1 MADTTPE
8 DFEVKHDSVKDSIAT
23 LDSFLDRHN
32 KGIGLGKIQL
42 NTEAEQFLNL
52 TYSELNKYDEQE
64 CNVASYI
71 LEQYAL
77 FLQKY
82 TNRLQA
88 RHDWASDN
96 IEKIVAR
103 LAMNYGDKFT
113 KYEMRKQMIIAD
125 NEYAGALYAIVMETK
140 VKSADIAFIVRN
152 ITSISNTL
160 KSLAISKFK
169 ASS

>member
-1 MADTTPE
+1 MTDTTPKE
-8 DFEVKHDSVKDSIAT
+8 FEVKNSSVKERSDS
-23 LDSFLDRHN
+23 LDSFLDKHD
-32 KGIGLGKIQL
+32 KELGLGKVQL
-42 NTEAEQFLNL
+42 NTEAQEYLSL
-52 TYSELNKYDEQE
+52 TYSELNNYDEQE
-64 CNVASYI
+64 CNIASYI

-88 RHDWASDN
+88 RHDWASEN
-96 IEKIVAR
+96 ITTIIGKIGN
-103 LAMNYGDKFT
+103 NYGDKWT
-113 KYEMRKQMIIAD
+113 KYEMRKAMVISD
-125 NEYAGALYAIVMETK
+125 NEYAEALHAIVMECK
-140 VKSADIAFIVRN
+140 AKINDISFIVRN

>member
-1 MADTTPE
+1 MAGITPE
-8 DFEVKHDSVKDSIAT
+8 EFVVEDGSVKKRVEV
-23 LDSFLDRHN
+23 LDSYLDN
-32 KGIGLGKIQL
+32 FSKGIGLGKVQL
-42 NTEAEQFLNL
+42 NIEAQQFLNL

-64 CNVASYI
+64 CNVAAYI

-88 RHDWASDN
+88 RYEWASDN
-96 IEKIVAR
+96 IEKIVAK

-125 NEYAGALYAIVMETK
+125 NEYATALYAIVMETK
-140 VKSADIAFIVRN
+140 VKIADIAFIVRN

-160 KSLAISKFK
+160 KSLAKSKYVNK
-169 ASS
+169 

>member
-1 MADTTPE
+1 MEDTIPKE
-8 DFEVKHDSVKDSIAT
+8 FEVTNSSVKDRIDT
-23 LDSFLDRHN
+23 LDSFLDSHN
-32 KGIGLGKIQL
+32 KALGLGKVQL
-42 NTEAEQFLNL
+42 NTEAQQFLSL
-52 TYSELNKYDEQE
+52 TYSELNRYNEQE
-64 CNVASYI
+64 CNIASYI

-77 FLQKY
+77 YLQKY

-88 RHDWASDN
+88 KHDWASDN
-96 IEKIVAR
+96 IEKIVAK

-125 NEYAGALYAIVMETK
+125 NEYAGALHAIVMETR
-140 VKSADIAFIVRN
+140 VKSADIAFIVKN

>member
-1 MADTTPE
+1 MADMTPE
-8 DFEVKHDSVKDSIAT
+8 EFEVKDGSVKDSINT
-23 LDSFLDRHN
+23 LDSFLDRHD

-96 IEKIVAR
+96 IEKIVAK

-125 NEYAGALYAIVMETK
+125 NEYAGALYAIVMETR
-140 VKSADIAFIVRN
+140 VKSADVAFIVKN

-160 KSLAISKFK
+160 KSLAISKYK
-169 ASS
+169 AS